1 MRWCLDELHSQGV
14 CIVLVDVVE
23 YDTIQDDMSMVTI
36 FVEFRACSRD
46 RGKLAGVEKKQHIT
60 YWKESTY

>member
-1 MRWCLDELHSQGV
+1 
-14 CIVLVDVVE
+14 
-23 YDTIQDDMSMVTI
+23 MSMVTI

-46 RGKLAGVEKKQHIT
+46 RGKFAGVEKKQHIT

>member
-1 MRWCLDELHSQGV
+1 M
-14 CIVLVDVVE
+14 VE
-23 YDTIQDDMSMVTI
+23 YGTIKDDMSMVTI

-46 RGKLAGVEKKQHIT
+46 IGKFAGVEKKQHIT